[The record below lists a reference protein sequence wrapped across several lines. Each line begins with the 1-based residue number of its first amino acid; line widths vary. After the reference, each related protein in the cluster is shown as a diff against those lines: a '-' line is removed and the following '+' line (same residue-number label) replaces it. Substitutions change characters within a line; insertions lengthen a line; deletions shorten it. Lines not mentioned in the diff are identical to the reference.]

1 MGCWRGP
8 LLPSPWKP
16 HDPDLALP
24 IGYGIIFTAH
34 LRKLLEQGAGQP
46 SAEYQHCPV
55 RREDREDCTGTC
67 RSLQCASRLYEDGGG
82 TARGRACEQQRGI
95 RIAAGQAPC
104 QVVAARRR
112 HPLPRHPAAR
122 PRGHVQGCDGS
133 GEGMACGTPGRSLP
147 AATAPASC
155 GERRRCG
162 ASSRRPAPP
171 TGAPCHAHARS
182 PTPAFR
188 AAAAGLAA
196 LLPVL
201 ASLPDGAFARDT
213 VRLPAVGC
221 PPARPLVHH
230 GKA

>member
-8 LLPSPWKP
+8 LRPSPWKP

-95 RIAAGQAPC
+95 RIAAGLAPC

-112 HPLPRHPAAR
+112 HALPRHPAAR
-122 PRGHVQGCDGS
+122 ARGHVQGCGGS

-155 GERRRCG
+155 GERRRCR
-162 ASSRRPAPP
+162 ASSRERGRLPV
-171 TGAPCHAHARS
+171 TR
-182 PTPAFR
+182 TPAGR
-188 AAAAGLAA
+188 RPLSGRPAAGLAA
-196 LLPVL
+196 LSPRPRLRFPMAPSPALPS
-201 ASLPDGAFARDT
+201 ASLRS
-213 VRLPAVGC
+213 AVLRRGSW
-221 PPARPLVHH
+221 PTG
-230 GKA
+230 GKSG